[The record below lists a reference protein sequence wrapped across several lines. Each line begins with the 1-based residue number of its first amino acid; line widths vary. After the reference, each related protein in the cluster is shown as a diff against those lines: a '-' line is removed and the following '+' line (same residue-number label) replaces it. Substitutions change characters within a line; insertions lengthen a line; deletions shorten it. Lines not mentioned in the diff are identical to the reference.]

1 MAGTKSREGKVIGGG
16 RKCGKTTE
24 LIKKAS
30 KEGLYILCP
39 NKNMA
44 RIIFKQAK
52 DMGLNIPH
60 PITVEDLPLRSVHI
74 DEVLIDEVEIVLQKL
89 IGKRVAGMSTTM
101 PMEELPAISNN
112 KPSMTI
118 KPPREV
124 RPKSV
129 GELTIDVDCSEAL
142 KGLKAIQREA
152 RKATQALK
160 ELEVQ
165 KKSVSLFPDHKCRRC
180 GENKL
185 TLKSLGE
192 NIKGIKSVCK
202 DCGARQ

>member
-16 RKCGKTTE
+16 RRCGKTTE

-52 DMGLNIPH
+52 DMGVNIPH
-60 PITVEDLPLRSVHI
+60 PITVEDLPLMSVHI
-74 DEVLIDEVEIVLQKL
+74 DKVLIDEVEIVLQKL

-118 KPPREV
+118 KPSREV
-124 RPKSV
+124 RPK
-129 GELTIDVDCSEAL
+129 SEAL
-142 KGLKAIQREA
+142 KGLKAVQREA
-152 RKATQALK
+152 KKATQALK
-160 ELEVQ
+160 ELEEQQ
-165 KKSVSLFPDHKCRRC
+165 KR
-180 GENKL
+180 L
-185 TLKSLGE
+185 TL
-192 NIKGIKSVCK
+192 
-202 DCGARQ
+202 